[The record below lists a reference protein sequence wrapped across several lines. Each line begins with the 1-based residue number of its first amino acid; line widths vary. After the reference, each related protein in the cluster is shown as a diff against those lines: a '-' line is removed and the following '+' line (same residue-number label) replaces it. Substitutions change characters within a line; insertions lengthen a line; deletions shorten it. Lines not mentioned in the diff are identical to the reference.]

1 MNTGAATS
9 SGSTKLLMKFGD
21 YGSHGGSAALDPPY
35 LRVLVH
41 GKGGHV
47 LERGV
52 LVVIHAGGIGKT
64 SGDFVFPCLA
74 KPSFRTRVGEFLKL
88 PRDRPHIRWSSK
100 NNCIRSQ
107 KVVPSSRGQIAF
119 GVDEN
124 V

>member
-1 MNTGAATS
+1 MIRTV
-9 SGSTKLLMKFGD
+9 
-21 YGSHGGSAALDPPY
+21 DPLRLIHTY

-64 SGDFVFPCLA
+64 SGDFIFPCLA
-74 KPSFRTRVGEFLKL
+74 KPRFRARVGEFLKL
-88 PRDRPHIRWSSK
+88 PRHRPHIRWCSK

-107 KVVPSSRGQIAF
+107 KFFPSSGGQIVF